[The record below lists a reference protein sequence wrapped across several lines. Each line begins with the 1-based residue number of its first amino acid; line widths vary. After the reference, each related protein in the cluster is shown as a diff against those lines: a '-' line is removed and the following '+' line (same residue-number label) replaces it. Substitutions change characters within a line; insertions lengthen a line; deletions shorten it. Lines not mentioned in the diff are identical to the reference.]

1 MRNKFVETA
10 NVSAFV
16 EAAGSLERTEAGVPG
31 LALVHGMRG
40 LGKTRTAIWYA
51 SQNGSVYV
59 RSKALWSP
67 KWMLEELA
75 IELGLTP
82 AKHKK
87 DLFMGV
93 MEELRQRPRLVIIDE
108 SNMPPTTCLDAIRD
122 LHDLTE
128 NPFLLI
134 GHEGIVSRLKRMG
147 PFFDRFLYITE
158 FKPLSTK
165 DLDSFCRTCMEIP
178 VDEDVIGKVVERTG
192 GNFRKSIVAFKG
204 LENRAKM
211 NGSKRITVKETR
223 EREAS

>member
-1 MRNKFVETA
+1 MRNKLVETA
-10 NVSAFV
+10 NVSAFI
-16 EAAGSLERTEAGVPG
+16 ETAGSLERAEAGVPG

-51 SQNGSVYV
+51 TQNGSVYL
-59 RSKALWSP
+59 RSKSLWSP
-67 KWMLEELA
+67 RWMLEELA
-75 IELGLTP
+75 VELGVAP
-82 AKHKK
+82 AKQKK
-87 DLFMGV
+87 DLFMTIND
-93 MEELRQRPRLVIIDE
+93 ELKQRPRLVIIDE
-108 SNMPPTTCLDAIRD
+108 SNIPPTMCLDAIRD

-134 GHEGIVSRLKRMG
+134 GHEGIVTRLKRMG
-147 PFFDRFLYITE
+147 PFFDRFLYVTE
-158 FKPLSTK
+158 FKPLAAK

-178 VDEDVIGKVVERTG
+178 VDEDVIRKVLERTG
-192 GNFRKSIVAFKG
+192 GNFRKSIVALKG